1 MAVSYKLYQN
11 KSEKSL
17 YKGKWYARAVVNGVV
32 NLNQMADII
41 QRNCTAKKSDVLAV
55 LTELVE
61 VMQNELQAGHRV
73 KIDGFGSF
81 KIGIAST
88 PADSA
93 AKWTVAQNVRGLR
106 LNFQPEVH
114 VSADKK
120 RIKTF
125 LTGIKLQELTDYK
138 EPDKK
143 PAVNP

>member
-1 MAVSYKLYQN
+1 
-11 KSEKSL
+11 
-17 YKGKWYARAVVNGVV
+17 
-32 NLNQMADII
+32 
-41 QRNCTAKKSDVLAV
+41 
-55 LTELVE
+55 
-61 VMQNELQAGHRV
+61 MQDELQAGHRV

-125 LTGIKLQELTDYK
+125 LTGTKLQELTDYK